1 MKLRKY
7 QLVWLKNFETSILLK
22 KPLDYFDLDAKR
34 IDKLYRLGL
43 IERTK
48 GIGYGVYKLS
58 ESGEN
63 EIKKYNKLIFIN
75 ETKNK

>member
-7 QLVWLKNFETSILLK
+7 QLVWLKNFETSMLLR

-43 IERTK
+43 IERTN
-48 GIGYGVYKLS
+48 GVGYGVYKLS
-58 ESGEN
+58 KVGEN
-63 EIKKYNKLIFIN
+63 EIKKYNKSIFIN
-75 ETKNK
+75 EKQNK